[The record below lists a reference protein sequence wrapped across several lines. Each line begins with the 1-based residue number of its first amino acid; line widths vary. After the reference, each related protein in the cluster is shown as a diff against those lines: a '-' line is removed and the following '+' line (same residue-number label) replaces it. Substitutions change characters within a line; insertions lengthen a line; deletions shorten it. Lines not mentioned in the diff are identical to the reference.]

1 MEVYNDS
8 YREFPCHNG
17 AARLVVKTA
26 GSSAV
31 TFPVEGGK
39 VRMDTGSLPAGEY
52 VGVWMDAAG
61 GILARLSLTI
71 LQNPATADA
80 DADLRSPARQALD
93 AINAVLA
100 DRAAAPNG
108 RVKVGDKEIEY
119 ATFDDLIALRNHY
132 SRLVRKEE
140 GKPATIRHEKIYYR
154 RRG

>member
-80 DADLRSPARQALD
+80 DADLRSPARRALD

-119 ATFDDLIALRNHY
+119 ASLADLISLRNFY
-132 SRLVRKEE
+132 RKEVRKEE
-140 GKPATIRHEKIYYR
+140 GKSATLNHEILVYK
-154 RRG
+154 GV